1 MSAQIVIEFKNL
13 VESCGSL
20 GDGKVVSLTTQSP
33 IQTARAFSASNA
45 SGEAVMRTQS
55 HIKQYAKSI
64 AKVMCKA

>member
-1 MSAQIVIEFKNL
+1 MVAPIVIEFQNL

-20 GDGKVVSLTTQSP
+20 GDGKVVSLTTNSSTSTP
-33 IQTARAFSASNA
+33 RAFAAPNA
-45 SGEAVMRTQS
+45 SGVAVMRTQS